1 MGEMLLN
8 NLKQY
13 YGMKHFF
20 VIALAL
26 LLLSASVCADG
37 MVVRP
42 VNGEWHPYR
51 ESSQRAII
59 NYENGY
65 ENLLLFVKT
74 EGNPQTE
81 KFVWIFPVPSKP
93 EQIEIT
99 NLKGFP
105 NFYGTEQKGQ
115 FKTNLMILAGS
126 NFVAAFPPVA
136 LLALVFI
143 VSSPIGGPAYDATIG
158 IKGRGYDIWKHI
170 DRFGIATEVVTAYDS
185 ERFYRF
191 LAARGTNLSS
201 DAKQRIDEYIGLDY
215 SFIVSWIS
223 NPEEYRN
230 QGSSTYYDEPIGVFV
245 RFPTEQMYYPMK
257 MTGIYQDS
265 YVPTTIDIIN
275 YREPEIYQNISKETT
290 VGYYF
295 SDRLQYGLNEEKSI
309 RTVFNGTIPQQLRF
323 TRISINT
330 QARYF
335 VQDLWIANNASI
347 AASALEVINALWL
360 LLAII
365 IFFALSFASVFLVNK
380 IILGNFLNRK
390 RMALLA
396 GSNFLTIFGFI
407 VAVFLLRAK
416 LSEKERNRFR
426 FLRAMAGFWAI
437 FFGIAIL
444 FLIIAIL
451 ATVAI
456 K

>member
-1 MGEMLLN
+1 MA
-8 NLKQY
+8 KR
-13 YGMKHFF
+13 FF
-20 VIALAL
+20 AIALAL
-26 LLLSASVCADG
+26 LFLSASVCADG

-42 VNGEWHPYR
+42 VNGEWGPYR
-51 ESSQRAII
+51 ESDQRAII

-74 EGNPQTE
+74 YGNPGTE

-93 EQIEIT
+93 EQIEIM

-136 LLALVFI
+136 LLALVTGI
-143 VSSPIGGPAYDATIG
+143 VSSPAGGGPSYQAAEG
-158 IKGRGYDIWKHI
+158 VRGPGYEIWKHI

-201 DAKQRIDEYIGLDY
+201 DAKQRIDEYIGKDY

-257 MTGIYQDS
+257 MTSVYQENRIL
-265 YVPTTIDIIN
+265 TEIDVIN
-275 YREPEIYQNISKETT
+275 YREPEIYQNISKETA

-295 SDRLQYGLNEEKSI
+295 SDRLQYGLNEEESI

-365 IFFALSFASVFLVNK
+365 IFFALSFASLFLVNK
-380 IILGNFLNRK
+380 IILANFLNRK

-396 GSNFLTIFGFI
+396 LSNFLTIFGFI

-416 LSEKERNRFR
+416 LSQKERNRFR